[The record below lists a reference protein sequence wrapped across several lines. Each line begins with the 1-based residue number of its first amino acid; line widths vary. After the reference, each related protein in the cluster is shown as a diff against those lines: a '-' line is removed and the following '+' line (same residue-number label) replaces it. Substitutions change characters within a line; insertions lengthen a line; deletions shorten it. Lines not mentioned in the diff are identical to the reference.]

1 MAIIHQ
7 QAVMRAESGMDLRK
21 CEGCFVKKDTSG
33 KLVLCG
39 KSDIP
44 LGVVHVGG
52 DEGEDTDYI
61 LPAHQ
66 GIVGV
71 RLSESPRQRGR
82 GNQAC
87 SGRRRHRYGRRYW
100 HPGGR
105 GLRAGNRGAAVGI
118 LLDPPN
124 RAGGPCRRLTHST
137 TNNKQ

>member
-7 QAVMRAESGMDLRK
+7 QAVMRAESGVDLRK

-71 RLSESPRQRGR
+71 RLSESPGSVEEGTRLVLDDGGTATAGDTGTQVAVACEPGT
-82 GNQAC
+82 GGQLLESYLTLPTVQAA
-87 SGRRRHRYGRRYW
+87 
-100 HPGGR
+100 P
-105 GLRAGNRGAAVGI
+105 AG
-118 LLDPPN
+118 D
-124 RAGGPCRRLTHST
+124 
-137 TNNKQ
+137 

>member
-61 LPAHQ
+61 LPAQQ

-71 RLSESPRQRGR
+71 RLSESPGSVEEGTRLVLDDGGTATAGDTGTQVAVACEPGT
-82 GNQAC
+82 GGQLLESYLTLPTVQAA
-87 SGRRRHRYGRRYW
+87 
-100 HPGGR
+100 P
-105 GLRAGNRGAAVGI
+105 AG
-118 LLDPPN
+118 D
-124 RAGGPCRRLTHST
+124 
-137 TNNKQ
+137 

>member
-7 QAVMRAESGMDLRK
+7 QAVMRAKSGMDLRK

-71 RLSESPRQRGR
+71 RLSESPGSVEEGTRLVLDDGGTATAGDTGTQVAVACEPGT
-82 GNQAC
+82 GGQLLESYLTLPTVQAA
-87 SGRRRHRYGRRYW
+87 
-100 HPGGR
+100 P
-105 GLRAGNRGAAVGI
+105 AG
-118 LLDPPN
+118 D
-124 RAGGPCRRLTHST
+124 
-137 TNNKQ
+137 

>member
-7 QAVMRAESGMDLRK
+7 QAVMRAESGRDLRK

-71 RLSESPRQRGR
+71 RLSESPGSVEEGTRLVLDDG
-82 GNQAC
+82 GTAKAGDTGTLVAVAC
-87 SGRRRHRYGRRYW
+87 E
-100 HPGGR
+100 PGTG
-105 GLRAGNRGAAVGI
+105 GQLLESYLTLPTVLASSAG
-118 LLDPPN
+118 D
-124 RAGGPCRRLTHST
+124 
-137 TNNKQ
+137 

>member
-7 QAVMRAESGMDLRK
+7 QAVMRAESGRDLRK

-71 RLSESPRQRGR
+71 RLSESPGSVEEGTRLVLDDGGTATAGDTGTQVAVACEPGT
-82 GNQAC
+82 GGQLLESYLTLPTVQAA
-87 SGRRRHRYGRRYW
+87 
-100 HPGGR
+100 P
-105 GLRAGNRGAAVGI
+105 AG
-118 LLDPPN
+118 D
-124 RAGGPCRRLTHST
+124 
-137 TNNKQ
+137 

>member
-71 RLSESPRQRGR
+71 RLSESPGSVEEGTRLVLDDGGTATAVACEPGTGGQLLESYLTLPTV
-82 GNQAC
+82 QAA
-87 SGRRRHRYGRRYW
+87 
-100 HPGGR
+100 P
-105 GLRAGNRGAAVGI
+105 AG
-118 LLDPPN
+118 D
-124 RAGGPCRRLTHST
+124 
-137 TNNKQ
+137 

>member
-71 RLSESPRQRGR
+71 RLSESPGSVEEGTRLVLDDGGTATAGDTGTQVAVACEPGT
-82 GNQAC
+82 GGQLLESYLTLPTVQAA
-87 SGRRRHRYGRRYW
+87 
-100 HPGGR
+100 P
-105 GLRAGNRGAAVGI
+105 AGN
-118 LLDPPN
+118 
-124 RAGGPCRRLTHST
+124 
-137 TNNKQ
+137 

>member
-71 RLSESPRQRGR
+71 RLSESPGSVEEGTRLVLDDGGTATAGDTGTQVAVACEPGT
-82 GNQAC
+82 GGQLLKSYLTLPTVQAA
-87 SGRRRHRYGRRYW
+87 
-100 HPGGR
+100 P
-105 GLRAGNRGAAVGI
+105 AG
-118 LLDPPN
+118 D
-124 RAGGPCRRLTHST
+124 
-137 TNNKQ
+137 

>member
-1 MAIIHQ
+1 MAIVHQ

-71 RLSESPRQRGR
+71 RLSESPGSVEEGTRLVLDDGGTATAGDTGTQVAVACEPGT
-82 GNQAC
+82 GGQLLESYLTLPTVQAA
-87 SGRRRHRYGRRYW
+87 
-100 HPGGR
+100 P
-105 GLRAGNRGAAVGI
+105 AG
-118 LLDPPN
+118 D
-124 RAGGPCRRLTHST
+124 
-137 TNNKQ
+137 

>member
-71 RLSESPRQRGR
+71 RLSESPGSVEEGTRLVLDDGGTATAGDTGTQVAVTCEPGT
-82 GNQAC
+82 GGQLLESYLTLPTVQAA
-87 SGRRRHRYGRRYW
+87 
-100 HPGGR
+100 P
-105 GLRAGNRGAAVGI
+105 AG
-118 LLDPPN
+118 D
-124 RAGGPCRRLTHST
+124 
-137 TNNKQ
+137 

>member
-7 QAVMRAESGMDLRK
+7 QAVMRAESGVDLRE

-71 RLSESPRQRGR
+71 RLSESPGSVEEGTRLVLDDG
-82 GNQAC
+82 GTAKAGDTGTLVAVAC
-87 SGRRRHRYGRRYW
+87 E
-100 HPGGR
+100 PGTG
-105 GLRAGNRGAAVGI
+105 GQLLESYLTLPTVLASSAG
-118 LLDPPN
+118 D
-124 RAGGPCRRLTHST
+124 
-137 TNNKQ
+137 

>member
-71 RLSESPRQRGR
+71 RLSESPGSVEEGTRLVLDDGGTATAGDTGTQVAVACEPGT
-82 GNQAC
+82 GGQLLESYLTLPTVQAA
-87 SGRRRHRYGRRYW
+87 
-100 HPGGR
+100 P
-105 GLRAGNRGAAVGI
+105 AG
-118 LLDPPN
+118 D
-124 RAGGPCRRLTHST
+124 
-137 TNNKQ
+137 

>member
-66 GIVGV
+66 GTVGV
-71 RLSESPRQRGR
+71 RLSESPGSVEEGTRLVLDDGGTATAGDTGTQVAVACEPGT
-82 GNQAC
+82 GGQLLESYLTLPTVQAA
-87 SGRRRHRYGRRYW
+87 
-100 HPGGR
+100 P
-105 GLRAGNRGAAVGI
+105 AG
-118 LLDPPN
+118 D
-124 RAGGPCRRLTHST
+124 
-137 TNNKQ
+137 

>member
-71 RLSESPRQRGR
+71 RLSESPGSVEEGTRLVLDDGGTATAGDTGTQVAVACEPGT
-82 GNQAC
+82 GGQLLESYLTLPTVQAA
-87 SGRRRHRYGRRYW
+87 
-100 HPGGR
+100 P
-105 GLRAGNRGAAVGI
+105 AGE
-118 LLDPPN
+118 
-124 RAGGPCRRLTHST
+124 
-137 TNNKQ
+137 

>member
-7 QAVMRAESGMDLRK
+7 QAVMRAESGRDLRK

-71 RLSESPRQRGR
+71 RLSESPGSVEEGTRLVLDDGGTATAGDTGTQVAVACEPGT
-82 GNQAC
+82 GGQLLESYLNLPTVQAA
-87 SGRRRHRYGRRYW
+87 
-100 HPGGR
+100 P
-105 GLRAGNRGAAVGI
+105 AG
-118 LLDPPN
+118 D
-124 RAGGPCRRLTHST
+124 
-137 TNNKQ
+137 

>member
-52 DEGEDTDYI
+52 NEGEDTDYI

-71 RLSESPRQRGR
+71 RLSESPGSVEEGTRLVLDDGGTATAGDTGTQVAVACEPGT
-82 GNQAC
+82 GGQLLESYLTLPTVQAA
-87 SGRRRHRYGRRYW
+87 
-100 HPGGR
+100 P
-105 GLRAGNRGAAVGI
+105 AG
-118 LLDPPN
+118 D
-124 RAGGPCRRLTHST
+124 
-137 TNNKQ
+137 